1 MIKPTRGLLAA
12 LIATTLLLGI
22 LAPAPSEGAVQTRCP
37 VIGGFVN
44 KRVFADY
51 QGKRVYFC
59 CPPCIREFQ
68 KTPEKYMGLLE
79 KQGVVLEESPKA
91 ERK

>member
-12 LIATTLLLGI
+12 FIAATLLLGFV
-22 LAPAPSEGAVQTRCP
+22 APGRSEGAVQTKCP

-59 CPPCIREFQ
+59 CPPCVRSFQ
-68 KTPEKYMGLLE
+68 KEPEKYITLLE
-79 KQGVVLEESPKA
+79 KQGVVLEEAPKA
-91 ERK
+91 ERN